1 MTFGVAPSV
10 AWPSERVTGWSIRV
24 VDFRAKGRIPP
35 GATHEIIQ
43 PTVCQTVKSR
53 LPVLCVA
60 PVPALKSS
68 PEQPSWPPD
77 CRSCRG
83 GHLFQVASDGTG
95 SHFPSRPSGR
105 DDLSGRSGAAA
116 SAGKMR
122 ISHSH
127 IPVAWSGIS
136 GCRPGTAERL
146 SCKVAHHARIHLQ
159 IALFP

>member
-1 MTFGVAPSV
+1 VITFGVVPSV

-24 VDFRAKGRIPP
+24 WTSELRGEYHQGR
-35 GATHEIIQ
+35 
-43 PTVCQTVKSR
+43 R
-53 LPVLCVA
+53 M
-60 PVPALKSS
+60 KSS
-68 PEQPSWPPD
+68 SQRCVRPSNPACPFYASPLSLLS
-77 CRSCRG
+77 RVRLSSPHGHPTAEAVG

-146 SCKVAHHARIHLQ
+146 SCKVVHHAKIHL
-159 IALFP
+159 

>member
-24 VDFRAKGRIPP
+24 VDFRAKGRRPP

-43 PTVCQTVKSR
+43 PTVYQTVNPACPFYASPLSLLSR
-53 LPVLCVA
+53 VRL
-60 PVPALKSS
+60 SS
-68 PEQPSWPPD
+68 PHGHPTAEAVG
-77 CRSCRG
+77 R
-83 GHLFQVASDGTG
+83 HLFQVASDGTG

-146 SCKVAHHARIHLQ
+146 SCKVVHHAKIHL
-159 IALFP
+159 